1 MNKYPKFI
9 VVLLV
14 LPLFL
19 ISCDDNDNSSE
30 GRARGKMDNRMYMQR
45 HEMHKLRDDAIL
57 TRQVKNPI
65 KTCLQS

>member
-1 MNKYPKFI
+1 MNNYPPQFI

-30 GRARGKMDNRMYMQR
+30 GRARGKMDNRIYMQR
-45 HEMHKLRDDAIL
+45 HEMHKLHDDAIL
-57 TRQVKNPI
+57 TR
-65 KTCLQS
+65 

>member
-30 GRARGKMDNRMYMQR
+30 GRARGKMDNRMYMQ
-45 HEMHKLRDDAIL
+45 
-57 TRQVKNPI
+57 
-65 KTCLQS
+65 